1 MGALKAFS
9 LWFPPYRYATV
20 SSVYVALGGL
30 GAIAAATPLAVL
42 KEALGWRGVFSWG
55 TLVIVAVAALVVLLV
70 RNAPPGV
77 ALPRS
82 SAAGGSATVWR
93 SPAFWRIAWLN
104 FVLGGG
110 FLAWQ
115 TLWGGAYLYRVRGL
129 DSLEVGNFLFAFSL
143 AAILGFFSCG
153 LLADRLGLS
162 RVYVGASLLLALAV
176 GTLALWGTMPDG
188 LLYATYALIGFC
200 GGFNILS
207 LAQAR
212 LIFPPELTG
221 RATTAVNFMGFIGV
235 FLLQLGMG
243 VVVQAS
249 GYPLALAIWFGL
261 LVSAVVLYAPM
272 LKAGS

>member
-1 MGALKAFS
+1 MG
-9 LWFPPYRYATV
+9 
-20 SSVYVALGGL
+20 
-30 GAIAAATPLAVL
+30 
-42 KEALGWRGVFSWG
+42 
-55 TLVIVAVAALVVLLV
+55 VAALVVALV

-82 SAAGGSATVWR
+82 SAAGGSATIWR

-115 TLWGGAYLYRVRGL
+115 TLWGGAYLYRVRGME
-129 DSLEVGNFLFAFSL
+129 SLEVGNYLFVFSL
-143 AAILGFFSCG
+143 AATLGFLACG
-153 LLADRLGLS
+153 LLADRLGLP
-162 RVYVGASLLLALAV
+162 RVYLSASAVLALAV
-176 GTLALWGTMPDG
+176 GALAFWGAMPEDF
-188 LLYATYALIGFC
+188 LYGIYALIGFC

-243 VVVQAS
+243 VVVQVS
-249 GYPLALAIWFGL
+249 GYPLALAIWFAL

-272 LKAGS
+272 LKAESGKQAVGG